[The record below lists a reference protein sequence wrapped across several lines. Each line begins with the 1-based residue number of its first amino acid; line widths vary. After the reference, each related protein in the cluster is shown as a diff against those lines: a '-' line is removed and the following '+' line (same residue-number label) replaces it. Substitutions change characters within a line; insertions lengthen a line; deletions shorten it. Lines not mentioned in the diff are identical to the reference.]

1 MNGARTVYGL
11 GIEANV
17 PIAGL
22 RGLPAAQGV
31 DVSLVVGP
39 MPAELRDA
47 APREIYANDER
58 DESGAPTLRI
68 ATLKG
73 GDYYRMSYID
83 GTRVVIDRRGERV
96 WAEAPH
102 GVGVEHTATYLL
114 GPVLGFLL
122 RLRGTTCLHASAVMI
137 DGRAVVF
144 AGGAGAGKSSTAAE
158 FARAGYTVVADDVV
172 PLEELDDRFRV
183 HPAYPRLRLWS
194 DTAAALFGDAEALP
208 RITPG
213 WDKRFLDL
221 RAAAFGFQEGPVE
234 LASVYLLE
242 EGESVAIQPM
252 ALRDALIALV
262 GQTYACKLLDPT
274 MRSDEFDVLARLV
287 EHVPVRRLVRSSR
300 FDDVAALRL
309 AVLRDV
315 RAAAG

>member
-1 MNGARTVYGL
+1 VNGARTVYGL

-22 RGLPAAQGV
+22 HGLPAAQGV
-31 DVSLVVGP
+31 DVALVVGP
-39 MPAELRDA
+39 LPAELRDA
-47 APREIYANDER
+47 EPREFYANEER
-58 DESGAPTLRI
+58 DENGEPTLRI
-68 ATLKG
+68 ATLQG
-73 GDYYRMSYID
+73 GDYYRMSYHD

-96 WAEAPH
+96 WADAPDRFD
-102 GVGVEHTATYLL
+102 VEHTATYLL

-137 DGRAVVF
+137 DGRAIAFV
-144 AGGAGAGKSSTAAE
+144 GSAGAGKSSTAAE
-158 FARAGYTVVADDVV
+158 FARAGYTVIADDVL
-172 PLEELDDRFRV
+172 PIQDLDDRFRV

-221 RAAAFGFQEGPVE
+221 RAAPFEFQEGPVE
-234 LASVYLLE
+234 LGSVYLLE
-242 EGESVAIQPM
+242 EADSVGIEPM

-262 GQTYACKLLDPT
+262 GQTYACKLLDPR
-274 MRSDEFDVLARLV
+274 MRSEEFDLLGRLV
-287 EHVPVRRLVRSSR
+287 DRVPVRRLFRGGRFEDVGALTQAVVR
-300 FDDVAALRL
+300 DLNAPV
-309 AVLRDV
+309 
-315 RAAAG
+315 G